1 MLLIALATL
10 VSLITLALLLSVL
23 RTVRAREAGVP
34 VTHLRHE
41 RRQSH
46 PAARDAREAI
56 ALVGDALAAT
66 HNPRALV
73 PLVLELVTE
82 ATGARGAQMLAGG
95 DEVGWFGETGGARG
109 RPLSLEL
116 TSDASEGDTRLLLYP
131 PEGGFDLETRK
142 LAEWVA
148 AQAGIALE
156 NARLHEEVRRQAT
169 TDELTSLVNR
179 RRFIEALA
187 TELDRTRMFHSP
199 LSVVLADLDDFKRI
213 NDDYGHQGGDR
224 ALQSFGQLLREQV
237 RDFDVAA
244 RLGGEEFA
252 VLLPQTTAA
261 AAAAAASRMR
271 ATLAESRIA
280 VSDNVEVRLTA
291 SFGIA
296 ESTPDQST
304 DELLRRADDALYAAK
319 RAGKNRFVVDAAVD
333 VPGGSV

>member
-1 MLLIALATL
+1 VLLIALATL
-10 VSLITLALLLSVL
+10 VSLATLALLFSLL
-23 RTVRAREAGVP
+23 RAIRAHESRTP
-34 VTHLRHE
+34 STDLRHE
-41 RRQSH
+41 RRKAH

-73 PLVLELVTE
+73 PLILEVVTE
-82 ATGARGAQMLAGG
+82 ATGARGAQMLHEGS
-95 DEVGWFGETGGARG
+95 EVGWFGEAGGRTRA
-109 RPLSLEL
+109 LTLEL
-116 TSDASEGDTRLLLYP
+116 SSEDSETDTKLLLYP
-131 PEGGFDLETRK
+131 HGRGFDAETRK

-169 TDELTSLVNR
+169 TDELTNLVNR
-179 RRFIEALA
+179 RRFIEALE
-187 TELDRTRMFHSP
+187 TELDRAKMFDSP
-199 LSVVLADLDDFKRI
+199 VSVVLADLDDFKRI
-213 NDDYGHQGGDR
+213 NDDHGHHGGDR
-224 ALQSFGQLLREQV
+224 ALTSFGQLLQEQV

-261 AAAAAASRMR
+261 AAAIVAARMRETLAASP
-271 ATLAESRIA
+271 IA
-280 VSDNVEVRLTA
+280 VSETASVRLTA

-296 ESTPDQST
+296 ESTPGQSS

-319 RAGKNRFVVDAAVD
+319 RGGKNRYVIDARAEV
-333 VPGGSV
+333 S

>member
-1 MLLIALATL
+1 VLLIVLAIL
-10 VSLITLALLLSVL
+10 VSLVTLALLFSLLRAL
-23 RTVRAREAGVP
+23 RTHEARAP
-34 VTHLRHE
+34 VTRLRHE
-41 RRQSH
+41 RRQAH

-73 PLVLELVTE
+73 PLILEVVTE
-82 ATGARGAQMLAGG
+82 ATGARGAQMLHEGE
-95 DEVGWFGETGGARG
+95 EVGWFGEAGGRA
-109 RPLSLEL
+109 RPLTLDL
-116 TSDASEGDTRLLLYP
+116 ASENSETDTKLLLYP
-131 PEGGFDLETRK
+131 HGRGFDAETRK

-169 TDELTSLVNR
+169 TDELTNLVNR
-179 RRFIEALA
+179 RRFIEALE
-187 TELDRTRMFHSP
+187 TELERAKMFDSP

-213 NDDYGHQGGDR
+213 NDDYGHHAGDR
-224 ALQSFGQLLREQV
+224 ALTAFGQLLRDQV

-252 VLLPQTTAA
+252 ILLPQTTAA
-261 AAAAAASRMR
+261 AAAIVAARMRDALAASSI
-271 ATLAESRIA
+271 E
-280 VSDNVEVRLTA
+280 VSEKAKVQLTA

-296 ESTPDQST
+296 ESKPDQTT

-319 RAGKNRFVVDAAVD
+319 RGGKNRYVIDTTPTSRKA
-333 VPGGSV
+333 S